1 MRSLGY
7 APDPEARL
15 AERVLFLRD
24 AHLAVVDLALH
35 TRQLSPTDAIG
46 YLSTR
51 LPIDRHVAETD
62 VRRIACNP
70 IEACAAILGWREL
83 TALRDD
89 VRAARGSRF
98 SLSAFHDDVFAY
110 GGLPVPLI
118 RWGLGLDG

>member
-1 MRSLGY
+1 MIGRVTV
-7 APDPEARL
+7 APPPTIVPA
-15 AERVLFLRD
+15 AISTPGSTH
-24 AHLAVVDLALH
+24 APIP